1 MRQLTFTE
9 QKQLEWWDVPEPRVE
24 NERDAI
30 VRPLAVAA
38 CDLDPLIAQGLT
50 PFPGPIALGHEFVA
64 EVVEGPRAGERVCV
78 PFQIS
83 CGECERCRAGFTGD
97 CESVPGTAMFGFG
110 VAGGSFGGALSDL
123 VRVPFADHMLVPLPE
138 GVEPA
143 AAASASDNLVD
154 GWRTVGPMLEE
165 RPGQEVLVV
174 AGGATSIALY
184 AVAFAVALGAARVT
198 YLDSDAGRLKLA
210 AELGAEPVEGPPPQR
225 AGDYDVTVDA
235 SADRTGLACALR
247 SLKPGGTCTSVGIYW
262 EPETPVPLFEMFI
275 RGAQFVTGRPAAR
288 ASMPKVLDLVAQGIV
303 RPELVTSRVVSFDDA
318 ADALL
323 DPGTKLVMVP
333 A

>member
-9 QKQLEWWDVPEPRVE
+9 QKRLEWWDVPEPRIE
-24 NERDAI
+24 DAGDAL

-83 CGECERCRAGFTGD
+83 CGDCHRCRAGLTSD
-97 CESVPGTAMFGFG
+97 CASVPGTAMFGFG
-110 VAGGSFGGALSDL
+110 AAGGDWGGALSDL
-123 VRVPFADHMLVPLPE
+123 VRVPFAEHMLVPLPE
-138 GVEPA
+138 GVEPV

-154 GWRTVGPMLEE
+154 AWRTVGPMLERRE
-165 RPGQEVLVV
+165 GLEALVV

-184 AVAFAVALGAARVT
+184 SVAFAVGLGAARVT
-198 YLDSDAGRLKLA
+198 YLDSDETRLALA
-210 AELGAEPVEGPPPQR
+210 AQLGAEAVEGPPPHR

-235 SADRTGLACALR
+235 SADPAGLACALR
-247 SLKPGGTCTSVGIYW
+247 SLVPGGICTSVGIYW
-262 EPETPVPLFEMFI
+262 SPETPVPLFEMFI
-275 RGAQFVTGRPAAR
+275 RGARFVTGRPAAR
-288 ASMPKVLDLVAQGIV
+288 ATMPKVLDLVASGVV

-318 ADALL
+318 PEALL
-323 DPGTKLVMVP
+323 EGGTKLVMVP